1 MTSSIRTTFD
11 RPAAALGITRDTSS
25 PDSIRIEQPVGPH
38 LFDHRGVTT
47 IGSVGVLADVVV
59 GVPAADALRS
69 HAGGPVA
76 TVLAQLSVSS
86 ANPFPSG
93 GVIAGSGR
101 ALHTDDETALAD
113 AQIVDTSG
121 NLLAHVVG
129 RAVSVGRARSD
140 NPDVLPAAVAKNI
153 PEPEQWDDPE
163 SLAGHSGLDIVEGIV
178 AGTVSRGPLAALLGL
193 RLQRTER
200 GLVHGLISPGEWTA
214 NPFGSIQGGVLVS
227 IADTIAGLAT
237 QTLTEIGGQ
246 YRILNLGIDYLRSP
260 DAPGPDVHAH
270 AEVIRAGRR
279 MATIEAR
286 LVGDDGTVFFRAHAN
301 AQLFP

>member
-1 MTSSIRTTFD
+1 M
-11 RPAAALGITRDTSS
+11 
-25 PDSIRIEQPVGPH
+25 
-38 LFDHRGVTT
+38 
-47 IGSVGVLADVVV
+47 
-59 GVPAADALRS
+59 
-69 HAGGPVA
+69 
-76 TVLAQLSVSS
+76 
-86 ANPFPSG
+86 
-93 GVIAGSGR
+93 
-101 ALHTDDETALAD
+101 
-113 AQIVDTSG
+113 
-121 NLLAHVVG
+121 
-129 RAVSVGRARSD
+129 SVGRARSD

-163 SLAGHSGLDIVEGIV
+163 LLAGHSGLDIVEGIV

-301 AQLFP
+301 AQLFS